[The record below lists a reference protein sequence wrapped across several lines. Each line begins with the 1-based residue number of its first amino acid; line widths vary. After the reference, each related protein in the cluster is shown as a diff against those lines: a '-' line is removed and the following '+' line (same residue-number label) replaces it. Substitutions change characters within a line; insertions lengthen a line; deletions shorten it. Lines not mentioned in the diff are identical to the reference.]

1 MKRHLII
8 YIALLLSIVGCR
20 TDDYIVYMEEEDI
33 GIKTEPTDVL
43 GMYVLNEGNM
53 GSNKCTLDYLDLSGE
68 TFAVVAGHQ
77 LFEQSGGAASE

>member
-33 GIKTEPTDVL
+33 GIKDRTNGCARHVCAER
-43 GMYVLNEGNM
+43 G
-53 GSNKCTLDYLDLSGE
+53 
-68 TFAVVAGHQ
+68 
-77 LFEQSGGAASE
+77 